1 MLFINES
8 IKIIMYSLERKKS
21 RKEKLNKLEKKKRR
35 KKEIKKAGYM
45 LQLFLSD
52 IERRLKVAFGKF

>member
-35 KKEIKKAGYM
+35 KEIKKAGYM